1 MVSKKYIREVRTFEN
16 LFENNGLRD
25 NITGLAYQPNIDR
38 LLSLQD
44 PAASATTADLNA
56 ITLRANRDTGRSNRV
71 QSAVSDPLNTAFDS
85 KFNRLLSLKNGNQLI
100 EIKTKADGSLDP
112 ATLTRTNIGQQF
124 GLRNPQGISVDS
136 ATGALFVLNRTAR
149 GSEIVRIQP
158 GADGSF
164 AEATVSRFDVA
175 ATIANPRGIA
185 LDPTTG
191 SLQLL
196 SQSQNQLYELSQTGE
211 ILATRDLAGV
221 GLKNPQA
228 LVFAP
233 SGDQTDNPNAVSLYV
248 ADNAVGS
255 GGITELS
262 LAAPSVATLSVPN
275 FVPNLVRIVQT
286 SQFSPASPDPGGITY
301 ISHTNSLLISDSE
314 VEEIPNLFT
323 GKNLFNVSLSGVL
336 QSTLTTITASTSNPA
351 FTKEPTGISY
361 NPANKALFISDDDK
375 FKIITVNPGADGQYY
390 TADDSA
396 SFFLVTPFGSIDAED
411 VAYSPSTGNLFVMD
425 GTNAEVYQVTTSGT
439 LVSQFDTLASG
450 ITDPEGIAVG
460 DNGNLFI
467 VGNPG
472 ASTNAVGEFTPSG
485 TLVRTIDISAA
496 NPLKPAGIAFAPSS
510 GNSAQRSLYIVD
522 RGVDNNDDP
531 NENDGRLYEFGLGGT
546 APAAGSLAFSAPTFS
561 VDENGTA
568 IAAVQVTRTGGSA
581 GAVSAT
587 VSLTNGTATAPL
599 DYNNSPIVVN
609 FASGDTATKT
619 VTIPIVNDT
628 SQEGNETVNLS
639 LGSPTNGATIGSQSS
654 AVLTI
659 LDNDTAPST
668 GTRYISPLS
677 SGTVAGVS
685 FSDEDILTLNQSTGV
700 WSTYFDGSD
709 VGLSSINL
717 QDFHLNADGSLLL
730 ALSNP
735 ITLPGAGLV
744 DDSDIVRFV
753 PTSTGSNTAGTFS
766 LYFDGS
772 DVGLEETNG
781 SEEIDGVAIAPN
793 GQIIISTNGS
803 FTVPGT
809 GTTNITGAD
818 EDLLAF
824 SSTSLGSNTAGT
836 WEMYFDGSDVGLS
849 TTSTEDV
856 DGVWIDSAGK
866 LYLTTVG
873 AFDVTGATGDGSDI
887 ITFTPSSLGN
897 NTSGTYAPF
906 FDGSNA
912 GLTVAID
919 GIM

>member
-56 ITLRANRDTGRSNRV
+56 VTLRANRDTGRSNRI
-71 QSAVSDPLNTAFDS
+71 QATGSDPLNTAFDS

-112 ATLTRTNIGQQF
+112 ATLTRTNIGRQF

-175 ATIANPRGIA
+175 ATIANPRGLA

-262 LAAPSVATLSVPN
+262 LVAPSVATLSVPN

-286 SQFSPASPDPGGITY
+286 SQFSPASPDPDGITY
-301 ISHTNSLLISDSE
+301 ISQTNSLLISDSE
-314 VEEIPNLFT
+314 VDEIPSLFPSLAT

-336 QSTLTTITASTSNPA
+336 QSTLTTTAVSSSNPA
-351 FTKEPTGISY
+351 FTKEPTGVSY

-396 SFFLVTPFGSIDAED
+396 SFFLVTSFGGIDAED

-460 DNGNLFI
+460 DNGNLFV

-472 ASTNAVGEFTPSG
+472 TSTNAVGEFTSSG

-496 NPLKPAGIAFAPSS
+496 NPVKPAGIAFAPSS

-531 NENDGRLYEFGLGGT
+531 NENDGRLYEFSLGGT
-546 APAAGSLAFSAPTFS
+546 APTAGALAFSAPTFS
-561 VDENGTA
+561 VNENGTP
-568 IAAVQVTRTGGSA
+568 IAAIQVTRTGGSA

-587 VSLTNGTATAPL
+587 VSLTNGTATAPG
-599 DYNNSPIVVN
+599 DYNNSPLVVN
-609 FASGDTATKT
+609 FANGDTATKT
-619 VTIPIVNDT
+619 VTIPIVDD
-628 SQEGNETVNLS
+628 SSPEGNETVNLS
-639 LGSPTNGATIGSQSS
+639 LGSPTNGATIGSQNS

-659 LDNDTAPST
+659 NDNDVAAGST
-668 GTRYISPLS
+668 LYVSPLG
-677 SGTVAGVS
+677 SGTVAGIS
-685 FSDEDILTLNQSTGV
+685 FADEDILTFNQSTGV

-709 VGLSSINL
+709 VGLSGINL
-717 QDFHLNADGSLLL
+717 QDFHLNADGSLLM
-730 ALSNP
+730 AVSNP

-744 DDSDIVRFV
+744 DDSDIIRFA
-753 PTSTGSNTAGTFS
+753 PTSTGTNTAGTFS

-772 DVGLEETNG
+772 DVGLETD
-781 SEEIDGVAIAPN
+781 SEEIDGLAIAPN
-793 GQIIISTNGS
+793 GKIIISTNGS
-803 FTVPGT
+803 PVVPGVS
-809 GTTNITGAD
+809 GAD

-824 SSTSLGSNTAGT
+824 TPTGLGSDTTGT

-856 DGVWIDSAGK
+856 DGVWLDSAGK
-866 LYLTTVG
+866 LFLTTVG
-873 AFDVTGATGDGSDI
+873 AFDVTGAAGDGSDI
-887 ITFTPSSLGN
+887 ITFTPSSLGS

-919 GIM
+919 GIMQTF